1 MSAHEPDIRAS
12 YDAVASRYA
21 EEFADDLTDKILD
34 RALLSAFAETVRRTA
49 GEGSRVA
56 DLGCG
61 PGFEAQ
67 LLAGLGLD
75 VVGLDL
81 SPAMIAEARRRHLPD
96 RHLEFRTGSLLALPF
111 ADAALA
117 GAIAIYSVI
126 HLAREQRACAYAE
139 MARVVR
145 PGGSLLISVHTS
157 AAEFPAGS
165 IRRLELWWGHTVSL
179 DGHFID
185 ADEVIAGL
193 ADVGFTI
200 DARLERGPSTPR
212 EFPSRRAYLL
222 AKRNAAPA
230 SMV

>member
-34 RALLSAFAETVRRTA
+34 RALLTAFAETVRRTTT
-49 GEGSRVA
+49 GEGSCVA

-61 PGFEAQ
+61 PGYEARQ
-67 LLAGLGLD
+67 LAGLGLD
-75 VVGLDL
+75 VVGVDL
-81 SPAMIAEARRRHLPD
+81 SPAMIGEAQRRHLPH
-96 RHLEFRTGSLLALPF
+96 RRLEFRVGSLLALPF

-126 HLAREQRACAYAE
+126 HLGHEERARAYAE

-157 AAEFPAGS
+157 AADFPPGS
-165 IRRLELWWGHTVSL
+165 VRRLESWWGHTVAL

-193 ADVGFTI
+193 ADAGFTI
-200 DARLERGPSTPR
+200 DARLERGPSTAR

-222 AKRNAAPA
+222 AMRHP
-230 SMV
+230 

>member
-1 MSAHEPDIRAS
+1 VSAPEAEIRAT

-21 EEFADDLTDKILD
+21 EAFADDLPDKILD
-34 RALLSAFAETVRRTA
+34 RALLAAFAETVRRTTT
-49 GEGSRVA
+49 GDGSCVA

-61 PGFEAQ
+61 PGYEARQ
-67 LLAGLGLD
+67 LAGLGLD
-75 VVGLDL
+75 VVGVDL
-81 SPAMIAEARRRHLPD
+81 SPAMIAEAQRRNMPHR
-96 RHLEFRTGSLLALPF
+96 RLEFRIGSLLALPF

-126 HLAREQRACAYAE
+126 HLPREERARAYRE
-139 MARVVR
+139 MARVIR

-157 AAEFPAGS
+157 AIDFPPGS
-165 IRRLELWWGHTVSL
+165 IRRLEEWWGHTVAL

-193 ADVGFTI
+193 HDAGFTI
-200 DARLERGPSTPR
+200 DASLERGPSTAR

-222 AKRNAAPA
+222 AMRQATP
-230 SMV
+230 